1 MAKLSINVAL
11 AKLGEP
17 DFSLTQKE
25 LDAWEMVRFDVGQG
39 GTPVALKVAQVAK
52 CNYVTDCTIDVPVG
66 VTYRIA
72 SELQANISN
81 AQTKAEQNAHRQIL
95 MRVKWHAAR
104 HYTRV
109 VELVIPPWKAEISK
123 DLDKTLPSD
132 VATTTEDEG
141 VIRDRLAPLVSYWV
155 EELGFRIE
163 QEVNLWEQTD
173 YPPARLLLGG
183 GAGISHRTGGQPVG
197 ADRLSTLGD
206 ILAEPPGDSRV
217 PAQRLSHP
225 QIPAEGPVAPE
236 DHLPRVPGQE
246 ALMVEFRQ
254 AITPFPSRNSFLR
267 TRTASSSPNR

>member
-17 DFSLTQKE
+17 DFSSTQKE
-25 LDAWEMVRFDVGQG
+25 LDAWEIVRFDVGQG

-95 MRVKWHAAR
+95 MRVKWHAAL

-109 VELVIPPWKAEISK
+109 VKPVIPTWEAEIRK

-132 VATTTEDEG
+132 VAPTTEDEG
-141 VIRDRLAPLVSYWV
+141 AIRERLAPLVSYWV
-155 EELGFRIE
+155 EELGYRIG
-163 QEVNLWEQTD
+163 QDVNLWEQTD
-173 YPPARLLLGG
+173 YPHLEIFLRSLQ
-183 GAGISHRTGGQPVG
+183 GIALFLPNGFP
-197 ADRLSTLGD
+197 
-206 ILAEPPGDSRV
+206 
-217 PAQRLSHP
+217 
-225 QIPAEGPVAPE
+225 IPKFLRKA
-236 DHLPRVPGQE
+236 
-246 ALMVEFRQ
+246 
-254 AITPFPSRNSFLR
+254 PSRRRSPSLR
-267 TRTASSSPNR
+267 AGPRSLDG